1 MKKKLGS
8 QIQQL
13 AKKLLISE
21 ENFNTTEIKKEVT
34 QLLEKLSV
42 LEFLEAQNN
51 DDEHHSPTSALDSKS
66 YREENWFK
74 EPEPVPEPENKEE
87 IVEPLIEKIKDLIA
101 QMPFESQKVDDLLE
115 EILPKKKHIKNDLE
129 EFASRYQETPTF
141 ERKTAI
147 VPPVEIPPEDALV
160 ERSPSKGVDAPSGST
175 NLINDKGISE
185 KPKSINDAVKGSL
198 KIGLNDRLAFIK
210 HLFDGGADDYQRVLS
225 QLNTFQS
232 FEEADS
238 FINGQVKPDYNYW
251 LQKDEFTD
259 RFMAIVEKKFN

>member
-21 ENFNTTEIKKEVT
+21 EDFNTTEIKKEVT

-51 DDEHHSPTSALDSKS
+51 DEEHHSPTSALDSKS

-101 QMPFESQKVDDLLE
+101 QMPFD
-115 EILPKKKHIKNDLE
+115 IKNDLE

-141 ERKTAI
+141 ERKTTI
-147 VPPVEIPPEDALV
+147 VPPVEIPQEVTLV
-160 ERSPSKGVDAPSGST
+160 ERSPSKGVDAPSGSS

-185 KPKSINDAVKGSL
+185 KPKSINDAVRGSL

-210 HLFDGGADDYQRVLS
+210 HLFDGV
-225 QLNTFQS
+225 
-232 FEEADS
+232 EEADS
-238 FINGQVKPDYNYW
+238 FIKGQVKPDYNYW